1 MTMGVDKKQCG
12 VTTAV
17 TNQEKELLIETA
29 RGLDVPY
36 YTLMRRLIRYI
47 LDGKIEWM
55 ELFRRS
61 NQLCAADVPDGD
73 DKKFIRTQLNPEV
86 YGAFARLAEEWGST
100 TSIVLRRLM
109 LLYISG
115 EIEREA
121 IWY

>member
-1 MTMGVDKKQCG
+1 MGVDKKQCG

>member
-1 MTMGVDKKQCG
+1 MDVEKKQCG
-12 VTTAV
+12 VTTTV
-17 TNQEKELLIETA
+17 TNQEKELLIDTA
-29 RGLDVPY
+29 RSLDVPY
-36 YTLMRRLIRYI
+36 YILMRRLIRYI

-61 NQLCAADVPDGD
+61 HELAAADVPDDD
-73 DKKFIRTQLNPEV
+73 DKKFIRTQLSPEV

-109 LLYISG
+109 LLYVAG